1 MMSEFNNKLEQL
13 QDNEYH
19 SYMSW
24 LLEQVRSVN
33 KDITIEEFTELI
45 SLDGWDLENY
55 IISRKI
61 VIQEEKELEWRVG
74 KDWKKKLYKKW
85 CKFLESGEVE

>member
-1 MMSEFNNKLEQL
+1 MSEFNNKLEEL
-13 QDNEYH
+13 QEDEYH

-24 LLEQVRSVN
+24 LLKQVRSVTP
-33 KDITIEEFTELI
+33 DISIEEFQELI

-61 VIQEEKELEWRVG
+61 VIQEEKELEWRIG

-85 CKFLESGEVE
+85 CKFLETGDVV